1 MVSALQLIANHAY
14 AHARAYWFA
23 RSNREGKPVE
33 RWEMANAVGYQQEA
47 ALLSL
52 AERGMRGVE

>member
-1 MVSALQLIANHAY
+1 MSALQLITNHAY
-14 AHARAYWFA
+14 AHARAYWIA
-23 RSNREGKPVE
+23 RSNREGKPVAI
-33 RWEMANAVGYQQEA
+33 WEMANAVAYQREA